1 MSLAVSQCVFVC
13 VRHMSAPVISAS
25 EAHPQC
31 ILCERRA
38 QSVANSLG
46 WPVLVTE
53 ARESPRPFF
62 PSPSVFLMSLRLAAG
77 APEQASTG
85 HQATKSH
92 GCHGRRSAPG
102 TSWPYLEGD
111 GQALLVFTSAGL
123 LSEISFLSV
132 PSESLRR
139 LDRSS

>member
-1 MSLAVSQCVFVC
+1 MHPLRAPRAVRRQLLGLA
-13 VRHMSAPVISAS
+13 
-25 EAHPQC
+25 
-31 ILCERRA
+31 
-38 QSVANSLG
+38 
-46 WPVLVTE
+46 
-53 ARESPRPFF
+53 RPGDRGQRITPPLF
-62 PSPSVFLMSLRLAAG
+62 PLPLLVFLMSFRLASAG

-123 LSEISFLSV
+123 LSEIAFVSV